1 MRCFSIGLYWSRWFI
16 GSLVVFFSSINSFG
30 GIDLEVCLD
39 SLIHVTKSYDALV
52 TYATNQ
58 NPPEADFSSPLPILR
73 APVQREE
80 AILDSLA
87 NRLQS
92 EEYQPYDFE
101 TRETL
106 WCKGFTIT
114 GQNTECHHSI
124 YSLED
129 AAHSNEPMELIEPV
143 VIPDTIALQSIFG
156 SSVLPNSLR
165 ITDEEYA
172 SIAIQ
177 KWELIH
183 TQAAQNWKLIQSQWI
198 RFRSINDIQL
208 HEFAKSMLTTFRLA
222 RR

>member
-1 MRCFSIGLYWSRWFI
+1 MRCSSIGHYWIRWFI
-16 GSLVVFFSSINSFG
+16 GSLVVFSSSTHSFG

-39 SLIHVTKSYDALV
+39 SLIHVAKSYDALV
-52 TYATNQ
+52 TYASNQ
-58 NPPEADFSSPLPILR
+58 NPPEADFSIPFPILR

-87 NRLQS
+87 NRLKS
-92 EEYQPYDFE
+92 EECQPYNFE
-101 TRETL
+101 TLETL
-106 WCKGFTIT
+106 WCKGFSIT
-114 GQNTECHHSI
+114 GQDTECHHSI

-129 AAHSNEPMELIEPV
+129 TATANESMEFIEPV
-143 VIPDTIALQSIFG
+143 VIRDAVALQSIFG
-156 SSVLPNSLR
+156 SSILSNSPR

-172 SIAIQ
+172 LMAIQ

-183 TQAAQNWKLIQSQWI
+183 TQAAQSWKVIQSQWI